1 MADAREKQQFLANAV
16 DVVGPW
22 SVHDDDDG
30 RLFYF
35 NHDSCA
41 SQWDV
46 PSELAGLEGEFMMA
60 LMLQDAIA
68 TSGVWTAH
76 DAGNA
81 TLYYF
86 NRKTRVSVWERP
98 AEWGD
103 PALEAEAAR
112 EAMARKQQVL
122 ALLTRQPAPPK
133 EPEREERKAS
143 SKTKTKTGKNKNHEE
158 QNAKRKDEE
167 QHVATPAPPEPTA
180 EELELRRRREEE
192 AERYRERFR
201 EMLRDKKVMPFT
213 KWSVAFP
220 SIATDPRFLAVPTMD
235 ERRDIFEDFVKN
247 RRDDLKNEKKQKLQT
262 AKKRFVRFL
271 REQLHAQRVQ
281 GTFDAN
287 QSFSVFLAAL
297 EQHEDGNDE
306 QQRELQTEV
315 LALLPFSVQEKIWSK
330 VMEDFLESTKAERDE
345 EDRLMGFLLEK
356 LAGWELIATEDPRVR
371 AMIRDFYGSQQAL
384 LSDALQSVVVQRVAK
399 KVSEQ
404 RKQSKS
410 KAPTPMVPSAT
421 RNELAP
427 RMKELTA
434 KIQRTKR
441 RAQAKHQPQSSPST
455 LCVLIFRFLCVTLT
469 LTLSISISISL
480 AFPFSRTFATSLSLE
495 RKRLALVVNCY

>member
-1 MADAREKQQFLANAV
+1 MLDRRDKQQFLANAV

-41 SQWDV
+41 SQWGV

-68 TSGVWTAH
+68 TSGVWSAH

-103 PALEAEAAR
+103 PALEAEAQR
-112 EAMARKQQVL
+112 EANARKQQVL
-122 ALLTRQPAPPK
+122 ALLGPAPTAPTEQAKKQAAKPK
-133 EPEREERKAS
+133 KKSAKSKADEPNATPKRS
-143 SKTKTKTGKNKNHEE
+143 S
-158 QNAKRKDEE
+158 AEE
-167 QHVATPAPPEPTA
+167 QHSPPTPAPEPTA
-180 EELELRRRREEE
+180 EELELQRRHEEE
-192 AERYRERFR
+192 AARYRERFR

-235 ERRDIFEDFVKN
+235 ERREVFEDFVQH
-247 RRDDLKNEKKQKLQT
+247 RRDDLKNEKKQKLQA

-271 REQLHAQRVQ
+271 RDQLSAQRAQ
-281 GTFDAN
+281 GAFDAK

-297 EQHEDGNDE
+297 EQADDGASE
-306 QQRELQTEV
+306 RRRQLESEV
-315 LALLPFSVQEKIWSK
+315 LALLPFSVQEKIWTK
-330 VMEDFLESTKAERDE
+330 VMEDFLESTRDERDE
-345 EDRLMGFLLEK
+345 EDRLQAC
-356 LAGWELIATEDPRVR
+356 LAERLADWELIAAEDPRVK
-371 AMIRDFYGSQQAL
+371 AVVAEFYGTQQAR
-384 LSDALQSVVVQRVAK
+384 LSESLQAAVVQRVAK
-399 KVSEQ
+399 KISEQ
-404 RKQSKS
+404 RKQLQL
-410 KAPTPMVPSAT
+410 KAAPVAPVTRSEALPTDARQQQQIPS
-421 RNELAP
+421 
-427 RMKELTA
+427 
-434 KIQRTKR
+434 
-441 RAQAKHQPQSSPST
+441 
-455 LCVLIFRFLCVTLT
+455 FR
-469 LTLSISISISL
+469 
-480 AFPFSRTFATSLSLE
+480 
-495 RKRLALVVNCY
+495 